1 MIDENDINRLTE
13 RVIGAAIEVHRALG
27 PGLLESAYQ
36 ACLLYELRQLGLA
49 VENEKALPVV
59 YKDVVLECGY
69 RIDLLVE
76 NAVIVELK
84 AVDELAGIH
93 QAQILS
99 YLKLS
104 GCSVGLLL
112 NFNVTQLTQGIK
124 RFRV

>member
-1 MIDENDINRLTE
+1 MIDEKDLNRLTE

-36 ACLLYELRQLGLA
+36 VCLLHELREVGLS
-49 VENEKALPVV
+49 VESEKALPVI
-59 YKDVVLECGY
+59 YKGVVLDCGY

-84 AVDELAGIH
+84 AVEELAGAH

-99 YLKLS
+99 NLRLS
-104 GCSVGLLL
+104 GCPVGLLI
-112 NFNVTQLTQGIK
+112 NFNVAQLTQGIK
-124 RFRV
+124 RFRM